1 MARLGS
7 AGPGTEIVSSESDYQ
22 EVVRAVFASMHG
34 ALPYAWQER
43 MALRLLRRDLPKRVR
58 LPTGSG
64 KSSIA
69 ILALM
74 ARAYEPSLPRR
85 VWFVVDRQVVVHQAS
100 ESARKFLELLNNAE
114 SGALAN
120 LRDRLKAI
128 GGTDEPFLVSE
139 LRGGIPR
146 EQAWRENLLAPQIIV
161 STVNQHGSRIMLRGY
176 RSRARS
182 RPVETAFAERDSLVI
197 LDEAHISSVYA
208 TTLRAAKARLDA
220 EPGAATGPASL
231 EMLEMSAT
239 LDDSD
244 FEDDGACPGLASLAS
259 VKKTVVKRVSKP
271 EFERDPAHVV
281 DQLKATRVIV
291 VCNTVRDA
299 LTVYDKLRRQ
309 RQNTTHLLTG
319 RMRGIDKTQKLKD
332 VQAVFG
338 AVEPAERHVLVATQ
352 AIEVGADFTCNAMV
366 SYAAPSDIM
375 AQRCGRLARRV
386 GDGPGKLVIV
396 TGGTWYDKLS
406 KDKPATTTIKL
417 LPVAADVS
425 TAAWQSDQ
433 WAPETRMPR
442 PRAPVMLP
450 SDWEALELTNP
461 EAKWSPSPE
470 VYLHGEREEEPRVAV
485 AWRRD
490 AKDAIAGGL
499 AQYLKAC
506 PFVAAECAEVPVSEV
521 RPWLKSLQDDL
532 WTAVEGR
539 DIVSVVSWDQVGP
552 QHTVLVDSVAGGLRD
567 GTFDRGTRDQI
578 DDVDDVWE
586 TAYSAAIGRPVV
598 RIRRRLREEDRQRI
612 RRIVAERDNGFQPGS
627 LELVE
632 LGNDEPNRGFWL
644 AKAARGSEL
653 SGDAEPPLL
662 IEHATAVEDRVRRIC
677 RALAMPD
684 DLTKSLCLAA
694 HHHDDGKHDI
704 RFQAMLRGDDRLLA
718 AVGPPIARSAP
729 KHRNVRRPYP
739 AGKRHE
745 FASAAKLPHK
755 ADKLAVHLIMAHHG
769 HARAGAIEPDTEPA
783 NPSSTFASA
792 ADLELVK
799 AEQPQRFAELLVH
812 HGGGLLRL
820 LEAILV
826 TADRQIAAEEDE
838 RWR

>member
-1 MARLGS
+1 MGT
-7 AGPGTEIVSSESDYQ
+7 AGPGPEIVSNESDFQ
-22 EVVRAVFASMHG
+22 EVVRAVFAAMHG
-34 ALPYAWQER
+34 APPYAWQER
-43 MALRLLRRDLPKRVR
+43 MALRLLRRDLPRRVR

-69 ILALM
+69 ILALV

-114 SGALAN
+114 EGVLAD
-120 LRDRLKAI
+120 LRDRLKSI

-139 LRGGIPR
+139 LRGGMPP

-208 TTLRAAKARLDA
+208 TTLRAAKVRLDA
-220 EPGAATGPASL
+220 EPGAGTGPVNL

-239 LDDSD
+239 LEDSD

-259 VKKTVVKRVSKP
+259 VKKTVVKRVSKSK
-271 EFERDPAHVV
+271 FEQDPVRVV
-281 DQLKATRVIV
+281 DQLEATRVIV

-338 AVEPAERHVLVATQ
+338 DAEPTERHVLVATQ

-375 AQRCGRLARRV
+375 AQRCGRLARRA

-396 TGGTWYDKLS
+396 TGATWYDKLS
-406 KDKPATTTIKL
+406 KDKQPAAATIKL

-425 TAAWQSDQ
+425 TSAWQSDK
-433 WAPETRMPR
+433 WALETRMPR

-450 SDWEALELTNP
+450 SDWEVLELTNP
-461 EAKWSPSPE
+461 EATWSPSPE
-470 VYLHGEREEEPRVAV
+470 AYLHGEREEEPRVAV

-490 AKDAIAGGL
+490 ARDAIAGGL
-499 AQYLKAC
+499 ALYLEAC
-506 PFVAAECAEVPVSEV
+506 PFVAAECAEVPLSEV
-521 RPWLKSLQDDL
+521 RPWLEGLPDHL

-539 DIVSVVSWDQVGP
+539 RNIVPAVSGNQVGP
-552 QHTVLVDSVAGGLRD
+552 QHTVLVDSAAGGLRD
-567 GTFDRGTRDQI
+567 GTFDHGTRGVI
-578 DDVDDVWE
+578 EDVWE
-586 TAYSAAIGRPVV
+586 TAYAAASGRRVI
-598 RIRRRLREEDRQRI
+598 RIRYLLREEHRQNI
-612 RRIVAERDNGFQPGS
+612 RRMVERDNGFQPGS
-627 LELVE
+627 LALVE
-632 LGNDEPNRGFWL
+632 LGNGQSRKGFWL
-644 AKAARGSEL
+644 AKAARGAEM

-662 IEHATAVEDRVRRIC
+662 TEHAVAVEERVGRIC
-677 RALAMPD
+677 GALAMPD

-694 HHHDDGKHDI
+694 RHHDDGKHDI

-718 AVGPPIARSAP
+718 AVGRPIARSAP

-739 AGKRHE
+739 SGKRHE

-769 HARAGAIEPDTEPA
+769 HARAGAIESDTEPS
-783 NPSSTFASA
+783 NPSTTFASA

-799 AEQPQRFAELLVH
+799 AEQPQRFAELLAH

-826 TADRQIAAEEDE
+826 TADRQVAAEEDE

>member
-1 MARLGS
+1 MARLGT
-7 AGPGTEIVSSESDYQ
+7 AGPGTEIVSSESDFRG
-22 EVVRAVFASMHG
+22 VVRAVFAAMHG
-34 ALPYAWQER
+34 APPYAWQER

-69 ILALM
+69 ILALA
-74 ARAYEPSLPRR
+74 ARAYAPSLPRR
-85 VWFVVDRQVVVHQAS
+85 IWFVVDRQVVVHQAA
-100 ESARKFLELLNNAE
+100 ESARKFKELLNNAE
-114 SGALAN
+114 SGALAD

-128 GGTDEPFLVSE
+128 GGTDKPFLISE
-139 LRGGIPR
+139 LRGGIPP
-146 EQAWRENLLAPQIIV
+146 EQGWRENLLAPQIIV

-176 RSRARS
+176 RSGARN

-220 EPGAATGPASL
+220 EPGAATRPPNL
-231 EMLEMSAT
+231 EVLEMSAT
-239 LDDSD
+239 LEGSD

-259 VKKTVVKRVSKP
+259 VKKTVVKRVRET
-271 EFERDPAHVV
+271 EFEKDPACVI
-281 DQLKATRVIV
+281 DELDATRVIV

-338 AVEPAERHVLVATQ
+338 DAEPAERHVLVATQ

-375 AQRCGRLARRV
+375 AQRCGRLARRA

-396 TGGTWYDKLS
+396 TGATWYDELS
-406 KDKPATTTIKL
+406 KDKPAATTIKL
-417 LPVAADVS
+417 LPVGADVS
-425 TAAWQSDQ
+425 TSAWQSDK
-433 WAPETRMPR
+433 WTPETRMPR
-442 PRAPVMLP
+442 PHAPVMLP
-450 SDWEALELTNP
+450 SDWEVLELTNP
-461 EAKWSPSPE
+461 EAKWSPAPE
-470 VYLHGEREEEPRVAV
+470 AYLHGEREEKPRVAV

-490 AKDAIAGGL
+490 AKDAIADGL
-499 AQYLKAC
+499 ARYLKAC
-506 PFVAAECAEVPVSEV
+506 PFAAAECAEVPVSEI
-521 RPWLKSLQDDL
+521 RPWLKSLPDDL

-539 DIVSVVSWDQVGP
+539 DIVPAVSWDRVGP
-552 QHTVLVDSVAGGLRD
+552 QHTLLVDGTAGGLRD
-567 GTFDRGTRDQI
+567 GTFDSGTRGKI
-578 DDVDDVWE
+578 DDVWE
-586 TAYSAAIGRPVV
+586 TAYADAIGRSVV
-598 RIRRRLREEDRQRI
+598 RIREMLREEHRQSI
-612 RRIVAERDNGFQPGS
+612 RRMVVERDNGFQPGS
-627 LELVE
+627 LTLVE
-632 LGNDEPNRGFWL
+632 LGNDEPRKGFWL
-644 AKAARGSEL
+644 AEAARDSEL

-662 IEHATAVEDRVRRIC
+662 AEHATAVEDRVRRIC

-684 DLTKSLCLAA
+684 DLTGSLCLAA
-694 HHHDDGKHDI
+694 RHHDDGKHDI

-718 AVGPPIARSAP
+718 AVGPPIARSTP

-739 AGKRHE
+739 TGKRHE
-745 FASAAKLPHK
+745 FASAAGCCTK
-755 ADKLAVHLIMAHHG
+755 ADKLAVHLVMAHHG
-769 HARAGAIEPDTEPA
+769 HARAGAIEPDAEPP
-783 NPSSTFASA
+783 NPSPTFASA

-799 AEQPQRFAELLVH
+799 VGQPQRFAELLEH

-826 TADRQIAAEEDE
+826 TADRQVAAEEDE
-838 RWR
+838 RWS

>member
-1 MARLGS
+1 M
-7 AGPGTEIVSSESDYQ
+7 SSESDFR
-22 EVVRAVFASMHG
+22 EVVRAVFAAMHG
-34 ALPYAWQER
+34 APPYAWQER
-43 MALRLLRRDLPKRVR
+43 MALRLLRGDLPKAVR

-69 ILALM
+69 ILALV
-74 ARAYEPSLPRR
+74 ARAYAPSLPRR
-85 VWFVVDRQVVVHQAS
+85 IWFVVDRQVVVHQAA
-100 ESARKFLELLNNAE
+100 ESARKFKELLNNAE
-114 SGALAN
+114 SGTLAD

-128 GGTDEPFLVSE
+128 GSTDEPFLISE
-139 LRGGIPR
+139 LRGGIPP
-146 EQAWRENLLAPQIIV
+146 EQTWRENLLAPQIIV

-176 RSRARS
+176 RSGARS

-220 EPGAATGPASL
+220 EPGAATRPTSL

-239 LDDSD
+239 LEDSD

-259 VKKTVVKRVSKP
+259 VEKTVVKRVRKT
-271 EFERDPAHVV
+271 EFEKYPERVINELD
-281 DQLKATRVIV
+281 ATRVIV

-319 RMRGIDKTQKLKD
+319 RMRGIDKTRKLKD

-338 AVEPAERHVLVATQ
+338 DGEPAERHVLVATQ

-375 AQRCGRLARRV
+375 AQRCGRLARRA
-386 GDGPGKLVIV
+386 GDGPGKLVVV
-396 TGGTWYDKLS
+396 TGATWYDKSS
-406 KDKPATTTIKL
+406 KDKPAAATIKM
-417 LPVAADVS
+417 LPVGADVS
-425 TAAWQSDQ
+425 TSAWQSDK

-461 EAKWSPSPE
+461 EATWSPSPE
-470 VYLHGEREEEPRVAV
+470 AYLHGEREEEPRVAV

-490 AKDAIAGGL
+490 AVDAIAGGL
-499 AQYLKAC
+499 ALYLKAC
-506 PFVAAECAEVPVSEV
+506 PFVAAECAEVPVSEI
-521 RPWLKSLQDDL
+521 RPWLKSLPDDM

-539 DIVSVVSWDQVGP
+539 DIVPAVSWNQVGP
-552 QHTVLVDSVAGGLRD
+552 QHTVLVDSAAGGLRD
-567 GTFDRGTRDQI
+567 GTFDNGTRGTI
-578 DDVDDVWE
+578 DDVWE
-586 TAYSAAIGRPVV
+586 TAYAAAVGRRVV
-598 RIRRRLREEDRQRI
+598 RIRDLLRDEHRHSVRRM
-612 RRIVAERDNGFQPGS
+612 VVERDDGFQPGS
-627 LELVE
+627 VALVE
-632 LGNDEPNRGFWL
+632 LGNDEPRKGFWL
-644 AKAARGSEL
+644 AEAARGSEL
-653 SGDAEPPLL
+653 SGDTEPPLL
-662 IEHATAVEDRVRRIC
+662 SEHATAVEDRVRRIC

-684 DLTKSLCLAA
+684 DLTRSLCLAA
-694 HHHDDGKHDI
+694 RHHDDGKHDI
-704 RFQAMLRGDDRLLA
+704 RFQAMLRGDDRLRA
-718 AVGPPIARSAP
+718 AVGPPIARSTP
-729 KHRNVRRPYP
+729 KYRNVRRPYP
-739 AGKRHE
+739 SGKRHE
-745 FASAAKLPHK
+745 FASAAKLLHK
-755 ADKLAVHLIMAHHG
+755 ADKLAVHLVMAHHG
-769 HARAGAIEPDTEPA
+769 CARAGAIEPDAGPP
-783 NPSSTFASA
+783 NPSTTFAS

-799 AEQPQRFAELLVH
+799 AEQPLRFAELVAH

-826 TADRQIAAEEDE
+826 TADRQVATEEDE